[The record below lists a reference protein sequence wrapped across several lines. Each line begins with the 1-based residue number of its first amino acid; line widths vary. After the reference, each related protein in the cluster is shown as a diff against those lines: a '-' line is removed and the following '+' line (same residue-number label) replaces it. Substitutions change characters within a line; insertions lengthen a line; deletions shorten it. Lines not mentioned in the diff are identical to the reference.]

1 MYFDFEVAFSPSCP
15 EFGNKSS
22 HNARLAWICKF
33 YIMAI
38 MTMSYNAN
46 ITQLFFLVKKVK

>member
-46 ITQLFFLVKKVK
+46 ITQLFFFG